1 MKCYFEYT
9 EELFITF
16 YYGWEFGFA
25 LVRMYVPKYCVC
37 NSFYTSWWILF
48 ILTHS
53 DQLGMEM
60 TATTGLWDAGS
71 FAWVMGLCHFFY
83 YIAYRGNILCA
94 QLLLHPLM
102 DCVHT
107 HTQRPTWHGDGFCDA
122 ASFTWVMGLCQF
134 I

>member
-1 MKCYFEYT
+1 MSIQKSFLS
-9 EELFITF
+9 LFIMGGNSGLHLSVCTSQ
-16 YYGWEFGFA
+16 
-25 LVRMYVPKYCVC
+25 KYCVR
-37 NSFYTSWWILF
+37 NSSYTLWLILF
-48 ILTHS
+48 ILTHT

-60 TATTGLWDAGS
+60 TATTGLFAGS

-107 HTQRPTWHGDGFCDA
+107 HTQRPTWHGNGFCDA